1 MGYFSNGTEVII
13 YEEKYCERCVHL
25 HPEHGC
31 PALDAHYEWNYEE
44 CNNPNSI
51 LHKIIPRRGT
61 ENRKCYFFKE
71 KKQRTPRKKKTEPPD
86 CNQCL
91 FNQKEVSKC

>member
-1 MGYFSNGTEVII
+1 MGYFSNGTEGAL
-13 YEEKYCERCVHL
+13 YEDAYCDKCVHK

-31 PALDAHYEWNYEE
+31 PALEAHLMWNYEE
-44 CNNPNSI
+44 CIKRDSI
-51 LHKIIPRRGT
+51 LHKIIPPNGT
-61 ENRKCYFFKE
+61 GNDQCIFFKE
-71 KKQRTPRKKKTEPPD
+71 KKRRTPRKKKPEPPD